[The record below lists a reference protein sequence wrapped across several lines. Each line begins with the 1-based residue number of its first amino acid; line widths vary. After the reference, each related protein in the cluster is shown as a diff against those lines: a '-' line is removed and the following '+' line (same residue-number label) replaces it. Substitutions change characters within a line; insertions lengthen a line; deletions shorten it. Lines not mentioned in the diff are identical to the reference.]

1 VWQRNTL
8 ESNPTTTV
16 LVIGGSPAL
25 LECAERSA
33 RAVPRVQVLGCELRE
48 AATRVAELWP
58 FAIIISED
66 LYAFDAAE
74 FDALA
79 RDVRSKLIVVSASRL
94 PREAELGSK
103 ILEAFRW
110 RMQSMG

>member
-1 VWQRNTL
+1 M
-8 ESNPTTTV
+8 
-16 LVIGGSPAL
+16 LVIAGAPQL
-25 LECAERSA
+25 LDCVERSA
-33 RAVPRVQVLGCELRE
+33 RAVPRAQVLRCELRE

-58 FAIIISED
+58 FAIVISDD

-79 RDVRSKLIVVSASRL
+79 RDVRSKLIVVSAARV
-94 PREAELGSK
+94 PRETELSAK

>member
-1 VWQRNTL
+1 MWQRNTL

-16 LVIGGSPAL
+16 LVIGGAPPL

-33 RAVPRVQVLGCELRE
+33 RAVPRAQVLRCELRE

-58 FAIIISED
+58 FAIIISDD
-66 LYAFDAAE
+66 LYDFDSAE

-79 RDVRSKLIVVSASRL
+79 RDVRSKLIVVSGHRL
-94 PREAELGSK
+94 PRESELSAK
-103 ILEAFRW
+103 ILEAFRM
-110 RMQSMG
+110 RMQLG